1 MLKEFSDFIREK
13 GVLGLAVAVI
23 VGGSVTKVVTAL
35 VDDIISPLIGIIL
48 GKAGN
53 LSDYAFTIPGT
64 SAAIKYGNLISVLI
78 DFSAVMFVIYLIF
91 VKSPLNKLDKKAE

>member
-35 VDDIISPLIGIIL
+35 VDDIISPLVGIIL

-53 LSDYAFTIPGT
+53 LSDYTFTIPGT